1 MTLINKDFPVFVA
14 GHPGLIGSAVHQRLA
29 SEGFGR
35 LILAGR
41 ADLDLGDPAAT
52 EAFFDRHRPR
62 WVVLAAGR
70 VGGILLN
77 TRRPA
82 DFILENLRIQTSVLR
97 AAERSGVERLI
108 FFGSSCMYPRECAQ
122 PMAESLLWTGTPE
135 PTSIAY
141 AAAKMAGV
149 EACLALNRQGGRTR
163 FLPVIP
169 NNTYGPGDDFNPDSG
184 HVLSSLLRRFH
195 EAKAASAPSVTLWG
209 TGTPRR
215 EFIYS
220 EDVADACLHLLS
232 CDLDGLQFPLNVGV
246 GQDHSIRELAES
258 LREVVGY
265 AGEIR
270 WDASRPDG
278 APRKLLDS
286 SRLLATGWRPSV
298 MLKEG
303 LRRTY
308 AWYLQSLR
316 ETSS

>member
-1 MTLINKDFPVFVA
+1 MTLIRKDVPLFLA
-14 GHPGLIGSAVHQRLA
+14 GHAGLIGSALRRRLA
-29 SEGFGR
+29 SEGLDR
-35 LILAGR
+35 PILAER
-41 ADLDLGDPAAT
+41 SELDLGDPAAT
-52 EAFFDRHRPR
+52 EAFFERHRPR
-62 WVVLAAGR
+62 WVILAAGR

-82 DFILENLRIQTSVLR
+82 DLILENLRIQTSVLR
-97 AAERSGVERLI
+97 AAARIGVERLI
-108 FFGSSCMYPRECAQ
+108 FFGSSCMYPRECPQ
-122 PMAESLLWTGTPE
+122 PMSEELLWTGTPE

-169 NNTYGPGDDFNPDSG
+169 NNTYGPGDDFEPDSG
-184 HVLSSLLRRFH
+184 HVLSSLLRRIH

-209 TGTPRR
+209 TGAPRR
-215 EFIYS
+215 EFIYA

-232 CDLDGLQFPLNVGV
+232 VELEGLKLPLNVGV
-246 GQDHSIRELAES
+246 GTDHSIRELAE
-258 LREVVGY
+258 LIREVVGY
-265 AGEIR
+265 PGEIR
-270 WDASRPDG
+270 WDTTRPDG

-298 MLKEG
+298 VLKEG
-303 LRRTY
+303 LQRTY

-316 ETSS
+316 ETSA